1 MDHGINLPNPKAGK
15 TRQQALEKQIR
26 AEQAF
31 IYKSSDIHRVPD
43 SKKAKKGKGKPS
55 KRR

>member
-15 TRQQALEKQIR
+15 ARQQALENQIR

-31 IYKSSDIHRVPD
+31 IYKSSVVRPTG
-43 SKKAKKGKGKPS
+43 KKAKKGKGKPS